1 MDVSLYFLILL
12 LMQIMD
18 YIFSPEEIIFI
29 IQNLLIQVSGSNY
42 EMVLLDYFFHKCT
55 NIINLQP
62 KNFRLPVLLYSFGEL
77 RSKYEYSSR

>member
-42 EMVLLDYFFHKCT
+42 EMVLLDYFFHKCS
-55 NIINLQP
+55 NIINLKP
-62 KNFRLPVLLYSFGEL
+62 KNFKLLVLLYSFREL